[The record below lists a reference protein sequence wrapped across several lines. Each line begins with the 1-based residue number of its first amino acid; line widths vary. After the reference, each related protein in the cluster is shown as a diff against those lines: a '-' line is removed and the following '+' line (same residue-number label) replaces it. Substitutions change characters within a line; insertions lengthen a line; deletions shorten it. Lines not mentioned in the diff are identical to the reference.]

1 MHYFRSL
8 LHPMRRYCGYLQ
20 NILCVLFQKPPASCE
35 EILCIS
41 AEYSLRTISEASCI
55 LPSHIHA
62 LCKARFAVLISDTG
76 LLNIG
81 AKNKRVHS
89 YCCRLIQRLCCNYT
103 TAGLEE
109 VMILKIII
117 FCHFLYNFPFCFYL
131 SFISHSSNQVLFTKS
146 LII

>member
-1 MHYFRSL
+1 ML
-8 LHPMRRYCGYLQ
+8 YLQ
-20 NILCVLFQKPPASCE
+20 NIPCALFQMPPASYQ

-41 AEYSLRTISEASCI
+41 AEYSLHTISEASCI
-55 LPSHIHA
+55 LLPYVHT
-62 LCKARFAVLISDTG
+62 LCNARFAVLISDTG
-76 LLNIG
+76 LLNTGVKIQR
-81 AKNKRVHS
+81 AHS
-89 YCCRLIQRLCCNYT
+89 YCCRLIQRLCHNYT

-131 SFISHSSNQVLFTKS
+131 SFISHSSNQVLFTES